1 MVDSPRLRK
10 LCLLLRGDLKESD
23 IPHHTTIRD
32 RIDKAFKS
40 HMTKLEED
48 LGVSLILLNWCL
60 HSCKHFQNAPG
71 KISFTTDTWTDPNQ
85 HPFMA
90 VTAHWMEIKDQPGSS
105 GLFIFML
112 LYFNYLHL
120 NFVPLGLQKK
130 LNLRSDL
137 IGFRSLPGRHTGEH
151 MAHCFLHIT
160 DRIKITPK
168 ASVKFVKI
176 NGK

>member
-1 MVDSPRLRK
+1 
-10 LCLLLRGDLKESD
+10 
-23 IPHHTTIRD
+23 
-32 RIDKAFKS
+32 
-40 HMTKLEED
+40 
-48 LGVSLILLNWCL
+48 
-60 HSCKHFQNAPG
+60 
-71 KISFTTDTWTDPNQ
+71 
-85 HPFMA
+85 MA

-120 NFVPLGLQKK
+120 NFVPLGLRKK